1 MALRIRGSYGI
12 TFGSGNIV
20 QDSLV
25 LNLDAGNPAS
35 YPGSGATWTDLSG
48 NGRNFTLFNSSYY
61 SYSSANGGSIGFTR
75 TLPPTGETGGYAEHT
90 GSGALA
96 VGTYLY
102 NNHTTEIWAKIND
115 RNPTSHNGTESS
127 SALFV
132 YVGYHSMFYYSAGSL
147 RYAIWNGASAE
158 TVPPPLTLGTSGTD
172 IIQGQWFHAVAVRS
186 GNNLSSYI
194 NGNLKGTNVVNTSG
208 GSGSVSNTIRMGMGL
223 PSNQLY
229 SWHADANVSAARMY
243 NRALTEAEVQQ
254 NFNALRTRFG
264 I

>member
-1 MALRIRGSYGI
+1 MGLAHSPRIVTDG
-12 TFGSGNIV
+12 
-20 QDSLV
+20 LV
-25 LNLDAGNPAS
+25 LALDAGNTKS

-48 NGRNFTLFNSSYY
+48 NGRNFTLSNSSYY

-132 YVGYHSMFYYSAGSL
+132 YVGYHSMFYYTSTALSYGIYSATTFRNWIS
-147 RYAIWNGASAE
+147 
-158 TVPPPLTLGTSGTD
+158 PTLGTSGTD

-194 NGNLKGTNVVNTSG
+194 NGNLKGTNVVDTSG
-208 GSGSVSNTIRMGMGL
+208 GSGSVSNTIRMGMAL

-243 NRALTEAEVQQ
+243 NKALSTAEVEQ
-254 NFNALRTRFG
+254 NFNATRSRYG

>member
-1 MALRIRGSYGI
+1 MTINYNPRAVYDG
-12 TFGSGNIV
+12 
-20 QDSLV
+20 LV
-25 LNLDAGNPAS
+25 LALDAANVKS
-35 YPGSGATWTDLSG
+35 YPGSGTTWTDLSG

-96 VGTYLY
+96 VATYLY

-115 RNPTSHNGTESS
+115 RNPTNYDATETQG
-127 SALFV
+127 ALFV
-132 YVGYHSMFYYSAGSL
+132 YRGYHSMFQYSSTALNYGIYSAATFRNWIS
-147 RYAIWNGASAE
+147 
-158 TVPPPLTLGTSGTD
+158 PTLGTSGTD

-194 NGNLKGTNVVNTSG
+194 NGNLKGTVVIDTSG
-208 GSGSVSNTIRMGMGL
+208 GASFVSNTIRMGMAN
-223 PSNQLY
+223 PSNEGY
-229 SWHADANVSAARMY
+229 SWHTNANVAAARMY
-243 NRALTEAEVQQ
+243 NRALTAAEVQQ
-254 NFNALRTRFG
+254 NFNALRGRYG

>member
-1 MALRIRGSYGI
+1 MGIAYNPRIVTDG
-12 TFGSGNIV
+12 
-20 QDSLV
+20 LV
-25 LNLDAGNPAS
+25 LALDAGNAKS
-35 YPGSGATWTDLSG
+35 YPGSGTTWNDLSG

-75 TLPPTGETGGYAEHT
+75 TLPPTGETGGYAQHT

-115 RNPTSHNGTESS
+115 RNPTSHNGTESN

-132 YVGYHSMFYYSAGSL
+132 YPGYHSMFLYSASIL
-147 RYAIWNGASAE
+147 RYSIWNGTSADAY
-158 TVPPPLTLGTSGTD
+158 PPELTLGTSGTD
-172 IIQGQWFHAVAVRS
+172 IIQGQWFHAVVVRN

-208 GSGSVSNTIRMGMGL
+208 GSGSVSNTIRMGMANQ
-223 PSNQLY
+223 SNQDY

-243 NRALTEAEVQQ
+243 NKALTASEVQQ
-254 NFNALRTRFG
+254 NFNATRSRYE

>member
-1 MALRIRGSYGI
+1 MSLAHSPRIVTDG
-12 TFGSGNIV
+12 
-20 QDSLV
+20 LV
-25 LNLDAGNPAS
+25 LCLDAGNTKS
-35 YPGSGATWTDLSG
+35 YPGSGTTWTDLSG

-96 VGTYLY
+96 VATYLY

-115 RNPTSHNGTESS
+115 RNPTNYEATESN

-132 YVGYHSMFYYSAGSL
+132 YRGYHSMFRYNASSLVYS
-147 RYAIWNGASAE
+147 IWNGTSGE
-158 TVPPPLTLGTSGTD
+158 VFPPILTVGTSGTD
-172 IIQGQWFHAVAVRS
+172 IIQGQWFHAVVVRD

-194 NGNLKGTNVVNTSG
+194 NGNLKGTNVVSTSV
-208 GSGSVSNTIRMGMGL
+208 GSVTNTIRMGMAND
-223 PSNQLY
+223 SNQQY
-229 SWHADANVSAARMY
+229 SWHANANVSAARMY
-243 NRALTEAEVQQ
+243 NRALTAAEVQQ
-254 NFNALRTRFG
+254 NFNALRGRYG